1 MYVPADNALGLLVP
15 QSSEYP
21 GVPPEIVSDALPS
34 KNPLQVASVVVDKT
48 VMPDG
53 SVITKVSNNIQ
64 EFASVT

>member
-21 GVPPEIVSDALPS
+21 GVPPEIVSEALPS
-34 KNPLQVASVVVDKT
+34 ENPLQEASVVVEKT
-48 VMPDG
+48 VITDG
-53 SVITKVSNNIQ
+53 SVITNVSNNIQ